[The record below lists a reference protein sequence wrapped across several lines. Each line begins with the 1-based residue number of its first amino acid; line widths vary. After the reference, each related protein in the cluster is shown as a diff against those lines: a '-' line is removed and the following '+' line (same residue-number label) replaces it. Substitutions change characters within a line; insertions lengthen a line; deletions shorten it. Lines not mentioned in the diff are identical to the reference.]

1 LANAC
6 GWVALPLPLNHE
18 ARARG
23 TAISVSSHWM
33 WNFIIVVITPVLINR
48 ISRKTY
54 LIFVCLL

>member
-1 LANAC
+1 
-6 GWVALPLPLNHE
+6 
-18 ARARG
+18 
-23 TAISVSSHWM
+23 M